1 MQKQRKVVAGVDMG
15 ATHIRFCLQT
25 AQGETLHCEKLR
37 TAEAIAPDGLV
48 SGITMLIQQ
57 QLDRTARCCGLVMG
71 FPALVSRDKRTIIST
86 PTYRYRQKPCVRWPM
101 SWSIRWP
108 VRSSFPAM

>member
-57 QLDRTARCCGLVMG
+57 
-71 FPALVSRDKRTIIST
+71 
-86 PTYRYRQKPCVRWPM
+86 
-101 SWSIRWP
+101 
-108 VRSSFPAM
+108 

>member
-57 QLDRTARCCGLVMG
+57 QLDLLSGTLLRPGDGLSG
-71 FPALVSRDKRTIIST
+71 IGQQR
-86 PTYRYRQKPCVRWPM
+86 
-101 SWSIRWP
+101 
-108 VRSSFPAM
+108 

>member
-57 QLDRTARCCGLVMG
+57 QLDRFQALLRPGDGLSG
-71 FPALVSRDKRTIIST
+71 IGQQR
-86 PTYRYRQKPCVRWPM
+86 
-101 SWSIRWP
+101 
-108 VRSSFPAM
+108 

>member
-57 QLDRTARCCGLVMG
+57 QLDRFQAHCCGLVMG
-71 FPALVSRDKRTIIST
+71 FPALVAEINGRLSPP
-86 PTYRYRQKPCVRWPM
+86 PTYRYRQKPSVR
-101 SWSIRWP
+101 
-108 VRSSFPAM
+108 

>member
-57 QLDRTARCCGLVMG
+57 QLDRFQAHCSHSGLFHRHGRERVQNLFLQEKLANAVNKAG
-71 FPALVSRDKRTIIST
+71 AILH
-86 PTYRYRQKPCVRWPM
+86 
-101 SWSIRWP
+101 
-108 VRSSFPAM
+108 

>member
-57 QLDRTARCCGLVMG
+57 QLDRFQAHCCGLVMG
-71 FPALVSRDKRTIIST
+71 FPALVAEINGRLSPP
-86 PTYRYRQKPCVRWPM
+86 PTYR
-101 SWSIRWP
+101 
-108 VRSSFPAM
+108 